1 MSSNSKKN
9 QYIFTEPAKIDA
21 VLSDNGTHDR
31 ETVRL
36 LRQAVGR
43 KFLPLRGSAIPAEPS
58 RVGPYEDVNYVTLD
72 PSLVS
77 SHIRTE
83 LDLVAEWIKAGRQSN
98 AAWLKQHAPDGRVA
112 MLTHGFDKAA
122 AEARKFFYGT
132 KKKPPVY
139 HPAAQDIQ
147 TLIYTGEEGART
159 VYSDDIMHPLS
170 AQQMTDILSFRIPD
184 RMRVVYSRV
193 AVNPDMTKILPQI
206 HFHLEGFRSRTNTR
220 WSCDPVKGET
230 TFAGWSG
237 KDITKQLF
245 ANRMALYTVLGCTD
259 IKSNFANVGQY
270 AFARYG
276 FLPTVNSWSQ
286 ISYSML
292 VMLPAISQKLGI
304 APDIQK
310 NIEDIL
316 HDKDTRALWKLVDL
330 PHRTADGKS
339 IAYEIMK
346 MSNATWQGTYDLNNP
361 EQVARTRAYVGPE
374 MYDAAMDNAHKV
386 TRTVPA
392 TRFGSTPTD
401 FHYRLPS
408 PGLE

>member
-9 QYIFTEPAKIDA
+9 QYFFTEPAKIDA
-21 VLSDNGTHDR
+21 VLSDNGAHDR

-36 LRQAVGR
+36 LRQAMGR
-43 KFLPLRGSAIPAEPS
+43 KFIPLRGSAIPATPS
-58 RVGPYEDVNYVTLD
+58 RVGAYEDVNYVTVD
-72 PSLVS
+72 PTLVS

-83 LDLVAEWIKAGRQSN
+83 IDLVAEWIKAARQSN
-98 AAWLKQHAPDGRVA
+98 AAWLGQRAPDGRVA
-112 MLTHGFDKAA
+112 ILTHGFDKAT

-132 KKKPPVY
+132 KKKPTIY
-139 HPAAQDIQ
+139 HPAALDIQ

-184 RMRVVYSRV
+184 RLRVTYSRV
-193 AVNPDMTKILPQI
+193 SLNPDMTQILPQVN
-206 HFHLEGFRSRTNTR
+206 FHLEGLRSHTQSR

-230 TFAGWSG
+230 NFAGWSG

-245 ANRMALYTVLGCTD
+245 ANRMALYTMLGCTN
-259 IKSNFANVGQY
+259 IKSNFGKVGQY

-286 ISYSML
+286 ISYGMR
-292 VMLPAISQKLGI
+292 VMLPAVCDQMGIS
-304 APDIQK
+304 PDVRK
-310 NIEDIL
+310 EIEDIL

-330 PHRTADGKS
+330 PHHTADGKK
-339 IAYEIMK
+339 IAFELMRLTN
-346 MSNATWQGTYDLNNP
+346 SSWQGTYDLNNP
-361 EQVARTRAYVGPE
+361 EQVSRTRAYVGPE
-374 MYDAAMDNAHKV
+374 LYDAAVENAHKV

-392 TRFGSTPTD
+392 RRFGSTPTD